1 MAVNDHTDA
10 AEPFLSRTSWPACA
24 DVGASI
30 SGADGLGDTAC
41 PAEAQ
46 VRGDFL
52 ADDTDQVDPQENA
65 IKTMLMMAQVQLV
78 FQ

>member
-10 AEPFLSRTSWPACA
+10 AEPFPSRTSWPACA
-24 DVGASI
+24 DVGALI
-30 SGADGLGDTAC
+30 SGADGLGDMAC
-41 PAEAQ
+41 PAEVQ
-46 VRGDFL
+46 VRSDFL
-52 ADDTDQVDPQENA
+52 ADDLDQVDPQENV